1 MEDFVQRYVVGKH
14 IAFPWVW
21 SQKTIFVHNEKRA
34 PGCVRIY
41 HPWKENIAPENGWLE
56 DIAPENG
63 WLEDIAPENGWLED
77 IAPEN
82 GWLEDYFPFGEA
94 YFQVLC

>member
-1 MEDFVQRYVVGKH
+1 MSQVILIDGEQMNLSHQVAEQVGELDVTNVVTQ
-14 IAFPWVW
+14 P
-21 SQKTIFVHNEKRA
+21 KTN
-34 PGCVRIY
+34 
-41 HPWKENIAPENGWLE
+41 
-56 DIAPENG
+56 
-63 WLEDIAPENGWLED
+63 